1 MQVFKI
7 YKEEL
12 MALSNEPYYDR
23 GILPSEAFA
32 FISLCK
38 AFNVDMVIESGTAF
52 GQSCFLFAKYL
63 NIPVHTIDDISHY
76 GNEAHDVAKNRCKHL
91 DVTFHNGNSLN
102 VLPKLIKEYSDKKIA
117 VFIDGPKGDT
127 ARRLREDVWKND
139 NVLIAGCHDMSS
151 ENKFGCFSSIT
162 HPNFVDTYQ
171 DIFDAESLSHAYPD
185 DTRITLRQRF
195 EKGMGIDIWYK
206 PRNIVYYVYTGGA
219 TKLYNDFIQSV
230 KQHCNAT
237 LMCLT
242 NEETAVI
249 ADYKTVF
256 TEEERGGIMGPK
268 LNALRRLPLV
278 DGDRVFIMDIDTYL
292 NNNVFEVFDKY
303 DITIGVTSRNKKQ
316 GTAAEYSPINAGV
329 WCYTQSEDIE
339 MLFTW
344 FYEQLVEPTYDK
356 WISYKR
362 NHPYSTSIGLK
373 EWWVDQDLINILFIN
388 QNEFNITVTD
398 IGPEYNWVVNDDE
411 FLAYRDKQYTVL
423 HRKSGT
429 RNRWK

>member
-12 MALSNEPYYDR
+12 ISLSTEPYYSQ

-32 FISLCK
+32 FISMCK
-38 AFNVDMVIESGTAF
+38 AFNIDMIIDSGTSN
-52 GQSCFLFAKYL
+52 GQACFLFAKYL
-63 NIPVHTIDDISHY
+63 NISVHTIDDKIQH
-76 GNEAHDVAKNRCKHL
+76 NNDEHIVAKSRCKQL
-91 DVTFHNGNSLN
+91 DVTFHTGDSLN

-117 VFIDGPKGDT
+117 VFINESDGST
-127 ARRLREDVWKND
+127 AQRLREDIWKYD
-139 NVLIAGCHDMSS
+139 NVLIAGCHGISS
-151 ENKFGCFSSIT
+151 KNRFGCFSSIT
-162 HPNFVDTYQ
+162 HTNFVDTYQ
-171 DIFDAESLSHAYPD
+171 SIFDIESLNHVCPD
-185 DTRITLRQRF
+185 DNRITLRQRF
-195 EKGMGIDIWYK
+195 ERGMGIDIWYK
-206 PRNIVYYVYTGGA
+206 SRNIVYYVYTGGA
-219 TKLYNDFIQSV
+219 EELYNDFIQSV
-230 KQHCNAT
+230 KRQCNAT

-242 NEETAVI
+242 NEETDVI
-249 ADYKTVF
+249 VDYKTVF

-292 NNNVFEVFDKY
+292 NNNVFDVFDKY
-303 DITIGVTSRNKKQ
+303 NITVGVTSRNKKH

-329 WCYTQSEDIE
+329 WCYTQSENIE

-344 FYEQLVEPTYDK
+344 FYEQLVQPTYDK
-356 WISYKR
+356 WISYKK
-362 NHPYSTSIGLK
+362 NHPFSTSIGLK

-398 IGPEYNWVVNDDE
+398 IGPEYNWVVTDDE
-411 FLAYRDKQYTVL
+411 FLAYKDKQYSVL